1 MEGPMAPRVD
11 PDGFSF
17 LITDLARLIRLDID
31 RRIEASG
38 IGVTPGEARTLVY
51 VARYGEERQNVLADR
66 MGLEAMTLSSY
77 LDRLERQGLVQRISD
92 PSDRRA
98 KLVRLTPAAHI
109 ALETI
114 LRVGQEVR
122 LRARGEMNEEQWHLL
137 HEQLKTMRDNFSGD

>member
-1 MEGPMAPRVD
+1 MVRRVD
-11 PDGFSF
+11 PDGFGF
-17 LITDLARLIRLDID
+17 LISDLARLIRLDID
-31 RRIEASG
+31 RRIEAAG

-51 VARYGEERQNVLADR
+51 VARYGEERQNVLAER

-77 LDRLERQGLVQRISD
+77 LDRLERQGFVQRIPD

-98 KLVRLTPAAHI
+98 KRVQLTSSAQV

-122 LRARGEMNEEQWHLL
+122 QRARGNMNAQQWHLL
-137 HEQLKTMRDNFSGD
+137 HEQLKTMRANFSGD

>member
-1 MEGPMAPRVD
+1 MARRVD
-11 PDGFSF
+11 PDGFGF
-17 LITDLARLIRLDID
+17 LISDLARLIRLDID
-31 RRIEASG
+31 RRIEAAG
-38 IGVTPGEARTLVY
+38 IGLTPGEARTLVY

-77 LDRLERQGLVQRISD
+77 LDRLERQGFVKRIPD

-98 KLVRLTPAAHI
+98 KLVQLTPSAQV

-122 LRARGEMNEEQWHLL
+122 QRARGNMNEEQWHLL
-137 HEQLKTMRDNFSGD
+137 HEQLKAMRANFSGD

>member
-1 MEGPMAPRVD
+1 MARRVD
-11 PDGFSF
+11 PDGFGF
-17 LITDLARLIRLDID
+17 LISDLARLIRLDID
-31 RRIEASG
+31 RRIEAAG
-38 IGVTPGEARTLVY
+38 IGLTPGEARTLVY

-77 LDRLERQGLVQRISD
+77 LDRLERQGFVKRIPD

-98 KLVRLTPAAHI
+98 KLVQLTPSAQV

-122 LRARGEMNEEQWHLL
+122 QRARGNMNEEQWHLL
-137 HEQLKTMRDNFSGD
+137 HEQLKVMRANFSGD

>member
-1 MEGPMAPRVD
+1 MVRRVD
-11 PDGFSF
+11 PDGFGF
-17 LITDLARLIRLDID
+17 LISDLARLIRLDID
-31 RRIEASG
+31 RRIEAAG

-51 VARYGEERQNVLADR
+51 VARYGEERQNVLAER

-77 LDRLERQGLVQRISD
+77 LDRLERQGFVQRIPD

-98 KLVRLTPAAHI
+98 KRVQLTSSAQV

-122 LRARGEMNEEQWHLL
+122 QRARGNMNEEQWHLL
-137 HEQLKTMRDNFSGD
+137 HEQLKTMRANFSGD